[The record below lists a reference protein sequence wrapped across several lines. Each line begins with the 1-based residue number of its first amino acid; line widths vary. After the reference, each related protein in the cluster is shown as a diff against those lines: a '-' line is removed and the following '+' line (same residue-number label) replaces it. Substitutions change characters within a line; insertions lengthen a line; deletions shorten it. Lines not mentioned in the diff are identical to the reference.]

1 MLSVSGLPNK
11 LRALKQPNGQP
22 YVLYGDPA
30 YGLSQN
36 ILSPYRGQHLTQAEH
51 DFNRAMSAVRVSV
64 EWTFG
69 KVIQQF
75 AYLDFRKN
83 QKVLL
88 QPVGKYYMVGAL
100 LTNCHTC
107 LYGSQTTTFF
117 DVPPPTLEVYLSD
130 Q

>member
-1 MLSVSGLPNK
+1 
-11 LRALKQPNGQP
+11 
-22 YVLYGDPA
+22 
-30 YGLSQN
+30 
-36 ILSPYRGQHLTQAEH
+36 
-51 DFNRAMSAVRVSV
+51 MSAVRVSV

-117 DVPPPTLEVYLSD
+117 GVPPPTLEVYLSN